1 MSHPAPSG
9 AFDSPEQATDE
20 GDHEPMIPRDVSRDR
35 ETPIRKRSGEITV
48 RIYTYLDGGRWYAEA
63 PKMSL
68 MTEGASE
75 DEAVR
80 CLVEQVVAYVG
91 TVVSHGWF
99 DRLYRPVSRIHSAR
113 LWVKV
118 ALAKLRLQSA
128 HRRSRLVRV

>member
-1 MSHPAPSG
+1 LSHPAPSR
-9 AFDSPEQATDE
+9 AFDSPEEATDE
-20 GDHEPMIPRDVSRDR
+20 SDHEPTIPRDVSRDA
-35 ETPIRKRSGEITV
+35 ETPIRKLPGEITV
-48 RIYTYLDGGRWYAEA
+48 RIYTYLNGGRWYAEA

-80 CLVEQVVAYVG
+80 CLVEQIVAYVR

-99 DRLYRPVSRIHSAR
+99 DRLYRPVSPIHRAR

-118 ALAKLRLQSA
+118 GLAMLRLRTA